1 MLIARYVPFPLF
13 PSTVGTVV
21 QRPTFSPYKPDLKKN
36 KRFKTHNHS
45 YSFVNTQDEEKI
57 RPSRLHGFFEREI
70 HHHNQSTVTFQCFLQ
85 TKFSNVTVMIPL
97 MTAVKFCDLLHWLL
111 EGVLIQRIFCKVSA
125 HFKLNL
131 NPHANRFKHNCR
143 GINLTAGIL

>member
-1 MLIARYVPFPLF
+1 MRQSYNLSVTLLARYVPFPLF

-21 QRPTFSPYKPDLKKN
+21 QRTTFSPYKPDLKKN
-36 KRFKTHNHS
+36 KQFNTHNHS

-85 TKFSNVTVMIPL
+85 KKFKRDCHDATNDG
-97 MTAVKFCDLLHWLL
+97 C
-111 EGVLIQRIFCKVSA
+111 
-125 HFKLNL
+125 
-131 NPHANRFKHNCR
+131 
-143 GINLTAGIL
+143 